1 MACLVQAILLVISM
15 SQRTFYRSLAALA
28 LLGAA
33 PLLAV
38 GQAPSKVKTKIKR
51 SAPAA
56 RPLAAVP
63 IANPVLAG
71 DYPDPSVTKVGDT
84 YWATATSSNWGPTF
98 PLLKS
103 TDLQHW
109 NLVGHVFPGERPAW
123 ADYYFWAPEI
133 NHDANGKTYV
143 FYTAHKRG
151 GNLAVGVASADR
163 PEGPYQDHGP
173 LVGQPDGSI
182 DGFPMHDENGQPY
195 LIWKE
200 DGNSVQKP
208 TPIWAQRL
216 SADRTKLVGEKTE
229 LFRNTAT
236 WEGNLVEGP
245 SVVRHSGYFYMF
257 YAANGCCGAGCTYAT
272 GVARSKNL
280 LGPWEKYDRNP
291 ILTKNDTWTCP
302 GHGTAIERNG
312 HWYMLHHAYQTG
324 SMQYVGRQG
333 VLSEFTWT
341 AAGWPEFLANHGTP
355 MAAAPMPGVVAD
367 EFSSA
372 SLAPAW
378 EWPVE
383 DKPQFALQN
392 GRLQLTARPDKGG
405 AALGRPTLAASY
417 TATTTLL
424 NPASLPTGAT
434 AGLAALGDPSNALSL
449 LAGDGKLQVQERRD
463 GKIRTLAEAALP
475 ASTAALHLRVQDQGG
490 SHYRFAYSPDGR
502 TWTELLPAGQ
512 TADGSFL
519 PPWDRGVRVGVV
531 AQGPPSATAA
541 FERFEVANQ

>member
-1 MACLVQAILLVISM
+1 MFLPTS
-15 SQRTFYRSLAALA
+15 FRSFAALA

-33 PLLAV
+33 PLLAA
-38 GQAPSKVKTKIKR
+38 GQAPAKVKTKLKR
-51 SAPAA
+51 AALAPAA
-56 RPLAAVP
+56 RPLAPTP

-71 DYPDPSVTKVGDT
+71 DYPDPSVTQVGDT

-109 NLVGHVFPGERPAW
+109 QLVGHVFPGERPVW

-133 NHDANGKTYV
+133 SRDANGKIYV
-143 FYTAHKRG
+143 YYTAHQRG

-163 PEGPYQDHGP
+163 PEGPYTDHGP

-182 DGFPMHDENGQPY
+182 DGFPVQDENGQPY
-195 LIWKE
+195 LLWKE

-216 SADRTKLVGEKTE
+216 NADRTKLVGEKTE
-229 LFRNTAT
+229 LFRNTAA

-245 SVVRHSGYFYMF
+245 SVVRHGGYFYMF

-272 GVARSKNL
+272 GVARAKNL

-291 ILTKNDTWTCP
+291 ILTKNDAWACP
-302 GHGTAIERNG
+302 GHGTAIERQG

-341 AAGWPEFLANHGTP
+341 AAGWPEFLNNHGTP
-355 MAAAPMPGVVAD
+355 TAAAPAPGTVAD
-367 EFSSA
+367 EFA
-372 SLAPAW
+372 SPALAPSW

-392 GRLQLTARPDKGG
+392 GRLLLTARPDKGG
-405 AALGRPTLAASY
+405 AALGRPTLAPNYA
-417 TATTTLL
+417 ATTTLL
-424 NPASLPTGAT
+424 NPASLPAGTT

-449 LAGDGKLQVQERRD
+449 LAGGGKLLVQERRD
-463 GKIRTLAEAALP
+463 GKTRTLAETALP
-475 ASTAALHLRVQDQGG
+475 TTAALRLRVQDHGG
-490 SHYRFAYSPDGR
+490 NHYRFAYSPDGR
-502 TWTELLPAGQ
+502 IWTELLPAGE

-531 AQGPPSATAA
+531 AQGPASATAA
-541 FERFEVANQ
+541 FERFELANE

>member
-1 MACLVQAILLVISM
+1 MLHKFC
-15 SQRTFYRSLAALA
+15 YGALA
-28 LLGAA
+28 VLGLLSLNPLGAS
-33 PLLAV
+33 
-38 GQAPSKVKTKIKR
+38 GQVKTKTKVKAVAKA
-51 SAPAA
+51 APKAFV
-56 RPLAAVP
+56 PTP

-71 DYPDPSVTKVGDT
+71 DYPDPSVTKVGNT

-109 NLVGHVFPGERPAW
+109 SLVGHIFPGERPAW

-133 NHDANGKTYV
+133 SHDPNGKTYV
-143 FYTAHKRG
+143 FYTAHQRG

-182 DGFPMHDENGQPY
+182 DGFPMQDENGQPY
-195 LIWKE
+195 LLWKE
-200 DGNSVQKP
+200 DGNSQNKP

-245 SVVRHSGYFYMF
+245 SVVRHDGYFYMF

-272 GVARSKNL
+272 GVARAKNL

-333 VLSEFTWT
+333 VLSEFVWT
-341 AAGWPEFLANHGTP
+341 KTGWPEFLTNHSTP
-355 MAAAPMPGVVAD
+355 ATAAAMPAVVAD
-367 EFSSA
+367 EFASSA
-372 SLAPAW
+372 LGTAW

-383 DKPQFALQN
+383 DKPQFALSGGQL
-392 GRLQLTARPDKGG
+392 RLTARPDKGG

-417 TATTTLL
+417 SATTTLL
-424 NPASLPTGAT
+424 NPGALPAGTS
-434 AGLAALGDPSNALSL
+434 AGLGALGDPKNALSVV
-449 LAGDGKLQVQERRD
+449 ASDGKLQVQELRD
-463 GKIRTLAEAALP
+463 GKTRTLAETALP
-475 ASTAALHLRVQDQGG
+475 ASSAVHLRVQGQDG
-490 SHYRFAYSPDGR
+490 SRYRFAYSPDGR

-512 TADGSFL
+512 TADGGFL

-531 AQGPPSATAA
+531 ALGPASATAT
-541 FERFEVANQ
+541 FERFELTNK